1 VSHERA
7 DLAREVARYPWYHTI
22 ELADGVVTD
31 GMFDHRPAVG
41 RYLLPADLSGM
52 RCLDVGTMDGFWA
65 FEMERRGA
73 REVVAADVG
82 RADDLDWP
90 PLWRQRIEP
99 TLDETKEARF
109 RLAHAALGSSV
120 TRIERSV
127 YELDTDLGEFD
138 LIFCGDLLVHLK
150 DPITAIQR
158 LRSVCGGSA
167 IVCNPIKRFR
177 FARRR
182 PLAEFDGIEE
192 FQWWLLSEAVLER
205 MMLATGFARVEV
217 GPRFELPARGAGKW
231 KGLRAV
237 IRGYVEG

>member
-1 VSHERA
+1 MSDERA

-22 ELADGVVTD
+22 ELAPGVVTE
-31 GMFDHRPAVG
+31 GMFDHRPAVD
-41 RYLLPADLSGM
+41 RYLIPSDLAGM

-73 REVVAADVG
+73 REVIAADLGAV
-82 RADDLDWP
+82 DDLDWP
-90 PLWRQRIEP
+90 ALWRRRVEP
-99 TLDETKEARF
+99 TLDETKETRF
-109 RLAHAALGSSV
+109 RIAHAAIGSSV

-158 LRSVCGGSA
+158 IHSVCGGSA
-167 IVCNPIKRFR
+167 IICNPIKRFR
-177 FARRR
+177 FGGRR
-182 PLAEFDGIEE
+182 PLVEFDGIDE
-192 FQWWLLSEAVLER
+192 FQWWLFSEATLER

-217 GPRFELPARGAGKW
+217 GPRFELPARDPGKW

-237 IRGYVEG
+237 MRGFVA